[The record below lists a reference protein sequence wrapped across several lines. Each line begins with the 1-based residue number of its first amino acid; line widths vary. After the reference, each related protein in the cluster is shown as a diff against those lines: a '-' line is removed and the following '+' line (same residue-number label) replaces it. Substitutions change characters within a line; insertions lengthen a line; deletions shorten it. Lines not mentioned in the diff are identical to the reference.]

1 MKKILFYLILIIP
14 QFFLAQGEANYWY
27 FGANAGVNFNTSPPT
42 AITNGQLNTSEG
54 CSSISDE
61 SGNLLFYTDGSTIW
75 NRNHQIMSNA
85 NYFNGNGLNGDPSST
100 SSGLIVPH
108 PTNAN
113 LYYVFT
119 VDEPHHDNADTY
131 PNQGPGTPTGEY
143 SDLPG
148 SSVPQDDDGFNNGLN
163 YSVVDMSLNNGLGD
177 VIPAEKNVHLI
188 TYNPSDSEEIKYK
201 CSEKITAVKGND
213 CNSIWLV
220 THFIDKFYAFK
231 IDNSGINSTPVVS
244 QVGPTIPVSSYRRA
258 AIGYMK
264 ISPNGKK
271 LLIAHNT
278 RTYNQIGSS
287 AAEDGGVYLYD
298 FDDATGIVSNNI
310 ALVENVNAYGV
321 EFSMETKKA
330 YATATSG
337 NSSIL
342 YQWDLEA
349 ADIPGSIATI
359 PGVSTNSATA
369 LQLAPNGKIYKTI
382 ISSSRL
388 AVINNP
394 ELAANQIDYSESAID
409 GAINLQGRNAIFG
422 LPPFIQSIFSSRVNI
437 IDENSESIFTN
448 LDLCEDENFTL
459 TYSQNFSNSNTYT
472 WSKEGSVLPG
482 ETTESLE
489 ISANTANTF
498 PYSETYKLE
507 IDLNDGSCPI
517 IGIANVTFHANP
529 TVTNTML
536 TQCGFTG
543 ENTSIFDLT
552 NARDSINSSATHEIE
567 FYRSLND
574 AQNNLNLISTP
585 ESFENTINPQTIIA
599 KVSSEFCFSYAEIE
613 LNVSN
618 SNLSPIDLS
627 VCSSNGN
634 GIEVFDL
641 SLAEDDLLSLDPN
654 FSVRFYENNQDAI
667 LEENEIT
674 NISSYQ
680 NSIAFEQTV
689 YARIDNENSCEAVI
703 PINLFVED
711 VIPISEDEEII
722 YCLENLP
729 SSITL
734 ETGIPET
741 KQNDYI
747 YFWEPSGETTAN
759 ISTNNITTHTV
770 TVTSQATGC
779 TATKTINLVAS
790 NQAIFQV
797 EVDGFSDRN
806 TVEITLDEDNSGDYV
821 FSVDD
826 QFSNYQEE
834 PVFQNLNAGEHRIYV
849 KDLNGCG
856 ITYQDFHILGIM
868 KFFTPNQDGINDTWN
883 LLGRNPENT
892 QGIEIFIFD
901 RFGKLLTSINPQSR
915 GWDGSYNGKN
925 MPSNDYWYLINL
937 PNGKKYKGSFTLKR

>member
-1 MKKILFYLILIIP
+1 MKKKLFYLILIIP
-14 QFFLAQGEANYWY
+14 HFFLAQGEANYWY
-27 FGANAGVNFNTSPPT
+27 FGVNAGVNFNTSPPT
-42 AITNGQLNTSEG
+42 AITNGQLNTNEG

-75 NRNHQIMSNA
+75 NRDHQIMSNA

-108 PTNAN
+108 PTNPN

-131 PNQGPGTPTGEY
+131 PNQGPGTPSGEY
-143 SDLPG
+143 SDLAG

-163 YSVVDMSLNNGLGD
+163 YSIVDMSLDGGLGD
-177 VIPAEKNVHLI
+177 VITTDKNVHLI

-201 CSEKITAVKGND
+201 CSEKITAVKGSD

-231 IDNSGINSTPVVS
+231 IDNSGISPTPVVS
-244 QVGPTIPVSSYRRA
+244 EVGPTIPISSYRRA
-258 AIGYMK
+258 AIGYIK

-278 RTYNQIGSS
+278 RTYNQIGSN

-310 ALVENVNAYGV
+310 SLVENVNPYGV

-349 ADIPGSIATI
+349 TDISRSITII
-359 PGVSTNSATA
+359 PGVSTRNATA
-369 LQLAPNGKIYKTI
+369 LQLAPNGKIYKPV
-382 ISSSRL
+382 ISTSKL

-394 ELAANQIDYSESAID
+394 ELDANQVNYSENISD
-409 GAINLQGRNAIFG
+409 GAIELKRIVNFG

-437 IDENSESIFTN
+437 IDETSDNIYTN
-448 LDLCEDENFTL
+448 LDLCEDEIFTL
-459 TYSQNFSNSNTYT
+459 TYSQNFNNSNTYT

-517 IGIANVTFHANP
+517 IGIANVTFHSNP
-529 TVTNTML
+529 TVTNTTL
-536 TQCGFTG
+536 TQCPFSD

-552 NARDSINSSATHEIE
+552 NARDSITSSATNEIE
-567 FYRSLND
+567 FYKNLNE
-574 AQNNLNLISTP
+574 AQSNLNLISNP
-585 ESFENTINPQTIIA
+585 DSFENTTNPQTIIA
-599 KVSSEFCFSYAEIE
+599 KISSEFCSSYAEIE

-618 SNLSPIDLS
+618 SNLSPINLS
-627 VCSSNGN
+627 VCSSNGDGLEIFN
-634 GIEVFDL
+634 L
-641 SLAEDDLLSLDPN
+641 RLAEDDLLSLDPN
-654 FSVRFYENNQDAI
+654 FSVRFYENDQDAV

-674 NISSYQ
+674 NSSSYQ
-680 NSIAFEQTV
+680 NSIAFEQKIV
-689 YARIDNENSCEAVI
+689 ARVDNEDSCEAII
-703 PINLFVED
+703 PINLFVKD
-711 VIPISEDEEII
+711 IIPINEDEEII

-729 SSITL
+729 STITL
-734 ETGIPET
+734 GTGIPESI
-741 KQNDYI
+741 QNEYT
-747 YFWEPSGETTAN
+747 YLWEPSGETTSN

-770 TVTSQATGC
+770 TVTSQTTRC
-779 TATKTINLVAS
+779 TATKTINLIAS
-790 NQAIFQV
+790 SQAVFQV

-806 TVEITLDEDNSGDYV
+806 TVEVILDEDNTGDYE
-821 FSVDD
+821 FSIDD

-834 PVFQNLNAGEHRIYV
+834 PVFQNLNAGEHRTYV

-856 ITYQDFHILGIM
+856 ITYKDFDILGIM

-901 RFGKLLTSINPQSR
+901 RFGKLLTSINPQGR
-915 GWDGSYNGKN
+915 GWNGSYNGKN

-937 PNGKKYKGSFTLKR
+937 PNGKKYRGSFTLKR